1 MHPGSAVHADE
12 FTQIVLDQGNRQ
24 LCGFRGTSDH
34 GRADDQWLR
43 RRLALVQ
50 YGDME
55 GVLAPRSLGLKAA
68 SIVTE
73 GYLHHEL
80 LGCLERPQLG
90 QPHSF
95 EPTAW

>member
-1 MHPGSAVHADE
+1 MHPGSAVHAGE
-12 FTQIVLDQGNRQ
+12 FTQIVLDQGDRQ
-24 LCGFRGTSDH
+24 LRGFRGTSDH

-50 YGDME
+50 YDEME
-55 GVLAPRSLGLKAA
+55 CAVARRNLRLKAA
-68 SIVTE
+68 SIVAE

-90 QPHSF
+90 EPHSF
-95 EPTAW
+95 EPTA